1 MQAQAIV
8 FQTISERVDIRVRRG
23 MTIQRISR

>member
-8 FQTISERVDIRVRRG
+8 FQTISERVDIRFRRG